1 MRKGRVLLFSLIVL
15 LAAMVAGSVLM
26 KLVSSFGGL

>member
-1 MRKGRVLLFSLIVL
+1 MRKGRVLLFSIIVL
-15 LAAMVAGSVLM
+15 LAAMIVGNLLM